1 MDTDHSEQVAEL
13 RRRAGVSDTAPH
25 LTDREVDL
33 LLAADLLEAHDDT
46 GISLDAWVSAR
57 TFVER
62 HAGITITENGA

>member
-1 MDTDHSEQVAEL
+1 MTDHTEQVAEL
-13 RRRAGVSDTAPH
+13 RARAGGSDTAGD
-25 LTDREVDL
+25 LTDEQVDL
-33 LLAADLLEAHDDT
+33 FLAADLLEAHDDT